1 MKFEIFKLEM
11 ATSRSDAA
19 VDLIKSK
26 KKSGLVYADTQ
37 THGRGTHGKKWISDK
52 GNLFASIFFPLKKNF
67 PPFSEFSIINPV
79 IISEVIIKYCKS
91 NNITLKFPN
100 DIFLNGKKICG
111 ILQEIITF
119 NNINY
124 LIIGIGM
131 NVISNPKIFNKY
143 EATNILK
150 ETQKKADIKNLI
162 EKIISSYE
170 IFFINLKY
178 YNFISFKKK
187 ADYLASN

>member
-1 MKFEIFKLEM
+1 MKFETFKLEM
-11 ATSRSDAA
+11 VTSTSDAA
-19 VDLIKSK
+19 VNLIKRK

-100 DIFLNGKKICG
+100 VIFLNGKKICG

-150 ETQKKADIKNLI
+150 ETQKKADIKILI

-170 IFFINLKY
+170 FFFINLKY